1 MNKKYKLKRYD
12 KRFRGG
18 WCYKC
23 EDSYSYLFE
32 DCGYCRYCCHC

>member
-1 MNKKYKLKRYD
+1 MKKFKLKKYD
-12 KRFRGG
+12 MRFRGG

-23 EDSYSYLFE
+23 GDQSSYLCD